1 MKTYL
6 YLLLSAFIAAL
17 LPSCGDSNDDV
28 VVDEAWKSANEEA
41 FNNLTFDP
49 SYTRITSFSNMGY
62 IFYKAIKSGTGD
74 KPVYFTSRVKVY
86 YTGSL
91 IDGKVFDSAEH
102 PDKLPAEFA
111 VGDVID
117 GWRTALQY
125 MHEGDRWEIW
135 IPQEL
140 GYGSSAQSSSGLVSI
155 PAYSTL
161 KFEVE
166 IVKVFGT
173 EEP

>member
-6 YLLLSAFIAAL
+6 YLLLPALIAAL
-17 LPSCGDSNDDV
+17 LPACGDSNDDV
-28 VVDEAWKSANEEA
+28 VIDEAWKSANEEA
-41 FNNLTFDP
+41 FNKLTFDP
-49 SYTRITSFSNMGY
+49 AYSRITSFSNMGY
-62 IFYKAIKSGTGD
+62 IYYKVIKSGTGT
-74 KPVYFTSRVKVY
+74 KPVYYTSRVKVY

-91 IDGKVFDSAEH
+91 IDGTVFDWAEY
-102 PDKLPAEFA
+102 PDKLPAELA
-111 VGDVID
+111 VTEVVD
-117 GWRTALQY
+117 GWKTALQY
-125 MHEGDRWEIW
+125 MREGDRWEIW

-140 GYGSSAQSSSGLVSI
+140 AYGSSAKSNSGHVTV